1 MGGQHALDRW
11 VGTKGGRRRAGKYSR
26 APLGVDRE
34 GDDRGKSRET
44 YRQAGSD
51 IHVQGGVHDG
61 IRIAS
66 DVSIFVCRVPFIAH
80 GLGERAA
87 GKRRGVLL
95 VRRNAGRHAL
105 GLRCLEERARSSEM
119 NAELGDSSAGGA
131 RRAHA
136 GVKGRLETVDL
147 G

>member
-1 MGGQHALDRW
+1 MDEGRAVGGERGNISP
-11 VGTKGGRRRAGKYSR
+11 VSVS
-26 APLGVDRE
+26 LGVDRE
-34 GDDRGKSRET
+34 GDDRGNSSKT
-44 YRQAGSD
+44 YRQTGSD
-51 IHVQGGVHDG
+51 VHVQGGVHDG

-95 VRRNAGRHAL
+95 VGRNAGRHAH